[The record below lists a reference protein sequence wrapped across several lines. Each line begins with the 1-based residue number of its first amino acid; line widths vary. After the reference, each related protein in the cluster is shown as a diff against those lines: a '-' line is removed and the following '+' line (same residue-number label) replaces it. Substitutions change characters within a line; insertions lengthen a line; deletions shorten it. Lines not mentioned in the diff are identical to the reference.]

1 MTYLILGLVGLLLLL
16 SFSLV
21 VAVKMNIK
29 KSKNIEQL
37 ENAIL
42 QQRKIH
48 EKFEQLDEES
58 KKEKEKIDSSD
69 VVSNVDNAMDILR
82 NIKINRK

>member
-69 VVSNVDNAMDILR
+69 VTSNVDNAMDILR
-82 NIKINRK
+82 NIKTNRK